1 METLQ
6 IKGNNDIYPKLLI
19 LCPELKYKDK
29 PKDRDFFF
37 NVLNTMKEGTI
48 DKIVY
53 NARLQRV

>member
-1 METLQ
+1 MEILQ
-6 IKGNNDIYPKLLI
+6 IKGDNDIYPKLLI
-19 LCPELKYKDK
+19 LCPELKHKDK

-53 NARLQRV
+53 NARL